1 MKKFITVAAAL
12 SMLVIS
18 NGCRENTIINLRNG
32 FREIPDSIQTAAY
45 WYWMNDNI
53 SEEGVVKD
61 LEAMAAV
68 GINRAY
74 IGNQQADDIPYGD
87 IKLGSDQW
95 FDITRTA
102 LKTAADLGIEIG
114 IFNCPGWSQSG
125 GPWVKE
131 EESMR
136 RLVMKEGYP
145 SDITD
150 KSIVRVLAMPPIEG
164 TVLRAKVKSPEGKAC
179 KAEFAAPEGFVART
193 VSVKASARTDRLM
206 KVLAD
211 GAVIREFYFDRHR
224 TDLNVGFDPLAPVV
238 INLPETSAR
247 KYTVV
252 IEKYYNPADVD
263 FEVVVSDIPEIEKW
277 PEKTLVK
284 MFQDPLPMWD
294 HYMWTA
300 QGECSDKSKV
310 VDPEMVIDLTE
321 GILKGFQSPNI
332 PDSYR
337 VVTFYMETTGVT
349 NAPAVP
355 EGTGLEID
363 KMSRK
368 HIETHFDAFVGKLIE
383 RIPASDRRTWTV
395 VVQDS
400 YETGGLNWT
409 DDMAE
414 VFRERYGYDPV
425 PFLPAMAGITVGSAD
440 RSERFLW
447 DLRRLIAD
455 RVAYD
460 YVGGLRDI
468 CHRYGMETWLE
479 TYGHWGFP
487 SEFLMYGG
495 QSDQIAGEFW
505 SEGDLGDIENRAASS
520 CGHIYGKNKVWAE
533 SCTAGSP
540 QYSRYPRLM
549 KERVDRFFC
558 EGINA
563 TLLHLFIQ
571 QPDDRKPGLDAWF
584 GNEFN
589 RNNTWFEALDLF
601 IQYLKRCNLM
611 LQQGRYIADAAYFIG
626 EDAPK
631 MTGVC
636 NPVLPQGYS
645 FDYINAEVLLK
656 HSRVKDGKLVLD
668 SGMEYAVLVLPDQNT
683 MRPEVLK
690 CIAQMVE
697 DGLTITGP
705 APVQSPSLQNYP
717 AADEEV
723 RTVAA
728 AVWNGSG
735 RYGKGRV
742 YDKGT
747 AMETIFAD
755 LGIKPDFTTTVPAD
769 GKVSFIHRSL
779 GREGDIYFVANQ
791 KEAKAG
797 FKATFRVD
805 GGFVP
810 ELWYPVDG
818 HCEPVSWTRDENGCS
833 IDMSLDSLQSVFV
846 VFGKNG
852 TGEGVPM
859 QTAGTVSVGG
869 PWKVNFS
876 ESCGNAAFET
886 EMAGLGDWSE
896 SPEPAIK
903 YYSGKATYSNRFSLD
918 TKLAASDRVLL
929 DLGHVMVM
937 GKVRINGNY
946 AGGVWTAPYVI
957 DITDLVCEGENT
969 VEVDVWNNW
978 RNRLIGDDSLPEEQ
992 RKTWTNLSPWKAG
1005 SDLQPSGLMGP
1016 VTVKILTGGIDGTK

>member
-1 MKKFITVAAAL
+1 MKKLISITAAL
-12 SMLVIS
+12 AALILFA
-18 NGCRENTIINLRNG
+18 GCKSHTLTDLRKG
-32 FREIPDSIQTAAY
+32 FEEIPDSVQTAVY

-53 SEEGVVKD
+53 SKEGVVKD
-61 LEAMAAV
+61 LQAMKAV
-68 GINRAY
+68 GINRAF

-87 IKLGSDQW
+87 IKLGSEEW
-95 FDITRTA
+95 LDITATA
-102 LKTAADLGIEIG
+102 LRTAADLGIEMG

-145 SDITD
+145 ADITD
-150 KSIVRVLAMPPIEG
+150 KKIVKVLAMPGIEG
-164 TVLRAKVKSPEGKAC
+164 TVLRAQAHSPKGNAC
-179 KAEFAAPEGFVART
+179 RVEFAAPDGFTART
-193 VSVKASARTDRLM
+193 VSVKASARTDRPV

-211 GAVIREFYFDRHR
+211 GAVVREFYFDRHR
-224 TDLNVGFDPLAPVV
+224 TDLNVGFEPLAPVV
-238 INLPETSAR
+238 IAVPETKAKKFS
-247 KYTVV
+247 VE
-252 IEKYYNPADVD
+252 IGKYYREDDID
-263 FEVVVSDIPEIEKW
+263 FEVTLSDIPEIEKW

-300 QGECSDKSKV
+300 QGECSDTDKV
-310 VDPEMVIDLTE
+310 VDPKMVIDLTD
-321 GILKGFQSPNI
+321 GILKGLQSPNI

-368 HIETHFDAFVGKLIE
+368 HIETHFDAFIGKLIE
-383 RIPASDRRTWTV
+383 RIPAQDRRTWKV

-409 DDMAE
+409 DDMVE
-414 VFRERYGYDPV
+414 VFSERYGYDPV
-425 PFLPAMAGITVGSAD
+425 PYLPALAGITVGSAD

-520 CGHIYGKNKVWAE
+520 CGHIYGKNKIWAE

-571 QPDDRKPGLDAWF
+571 QPDDRQPGLDAWF

-601 IQYLKRCNLM
+601 VQYLKRCNLM

-636 NPVLPQGYS
+636 DPPLPQGYS

-656 HSRVKDGKLVLD
+656 HSRVRDGKLVLD
-668 SGMEYAVLVLPDQNT
+668 SGMEYAVLVLPNQKT
-683 MRPEVLK
+683 MRPEVLQ
-690 CIAQMVE
+690 CIQKLVE
-697 DGLTITGP
+697 EGLTITGP
-705 APVQSPSLQNYP
+705 APSESPSLQNYGK
-717 AADEEV
+717 ADEEV
-723 RTVAA
+723 KTIAA
-728 AVWNGSG
+728 ALWNGSG
-735 RYGKGRV
+735 HYGKGRV

-747 AMETIFAD
+747 SMETIFAD
-755 LGIKPDFTTTVPAD
+755 LGIEPDFCTTVAD
-769 GKVSFIHRSL
+769 GGKVSFIHRSL
-779 GREGDIYFVANQ
+779 GKDGDIYFVANQ

-797 FKATFRVD
+797 FKATFRVEE
-805 GGFVP
+805 GLVP
-810 ELWYPVDG
+810 ELWYPIDG
-818 HCEPVSWTRDENGCS
+818 HSEPVSWTREENGCS
-833 IDMSLDSLQSVFV
+833 IEMQLDSLQSVFV
-846 VFGKNG
+846 VFGKDG
-852 TGEGVPM
+852 YGSSVPM
-859 QTAGTVSVGG
+859 QTAETVSIGG
-869 PWKVNFS
+869 PWKVCFA
-876 ESCGNAAFET
+876 ESCGNGAFET
-886 EMAGLGDWSE
+886 EMAQLQDWSR
-896 SPEPAIK
+896 SDNSAVK
-903 YYSGKATYSNRFSLD
+903 YYSGRATYSNSFCLNE
-918 TKLAASDRVLL
+918 KQLAADKIEI
-929 DLGHVMVM
+929 DLGNVMVI
-937 GKVRINGNY
+937 GKVRINGEY
-946 AGGVWTAPYVI
+946 AGGVWTAPYSI
-957 DITDLVCEGENT
+957 DITELVNEGENT

-978 RNRLIGDDSLPEEQ
+978 RNRLIKDDSLPLEQ
-992 RKTWTNLSPWKAG
+992 RKTWTNISPWKEG
-1005 SDLQPSGLMGP
+1005 SELQPSGLMGP
-1016 VTVKILTGGIDGTK
+1016 VTLKISTVF

>member
-1 MKKFITVAAAL
+1 MMKRAISIFAAL
-12 SMLVIS
+12 SALILS
-18 NGCRENTIINLRNG
+18 HTAAAQSLDGLRKG
-32 FREIPDSIQTAAY
+32 FREIPDSVQTAVY
-45 WYWMNDNI
+45 WYWMNNNI
-53 SEEGVVKD
+53 SKEGVVKD
-61 LEAMAAV
+61 LQAMKAV
-68 GINRAY
+68 GINRAF
-74 IGNQQADDIPYGD
+74 IGNQQADNIPYGD
-87 IKLGSDQW
+87 VKLGSEEW
-95 FDITRTA
+95 LDITRTA

-114 IFNCPGWSQSG
+114 MFNCPGWSQSG

-136 RLVMKEGYP
+136 HLVMKEGYP

-150 KSIVRVLAMPPIEG
+150 KKIVKVLAFPPVEG
-164 TVLRAKVKSPEGKAC
+164 ETLCTQVHSPAGEAC
-179 KAEFAAPEGFVART
+179 TAEFDSPEGFVART
-193 VSVKASARTDRLM
+193 VTVKASELSARMVR
-206 KVLAD
+206 VYAD
-211 GAVIREFYFDRHR
+211 GRLIREFYFDRHR
-224 TDLNVGFDPLAPVV
+224 TDLNVGFEPLAPFV
-238 INLPETSAR
+238 ISLPETKAE
-247 KYTVV
+247 KFTVV
-252 IEKYYNPADVD
+252 IEKYWRKADIDYDVTL
-263 FEVVVSDIPEIEKW
+263 SDIPQIEKW

-300 QGECSDKSKV
+300 PAECSDTDKV
-310 VDPEMVIDLTE
+310 VDPKMVIDLTD

-332 PDSYR
+332 PDNYR
-337 VVTFYMETTGVT
+337 VVTFCLETTGVT
-349 NAPAVP
+349 NAPAVA

-368 HIETHFDAFVGKLIE
+368 HIRTHFDAYIGKLIDK
-383 RIPASDRRTWTV
+383 IPPQERRTWKV

-409 DDMAE
+409 DDMVE

-425 PFLPAMAGITVGSAD
+425 PYLPALAGITVGGAD

-468 CHRYGMETWLE
+468 CHEHGMETWLE

-520 CGHIYGKNKVWAE
+520 CGHIYGKNKIWAE
-533 SCTAGSP
+533 SCTAGAP
-540 QYSRYPRLM
+540 QFSRYPRLM

-589 RNNTWFEALDLF
+589 RNNAWFDGLDLF
-601 IQYLKRCNLM
+601 VQYLKRCNLM

-636 NPVLPQGYS
+636 NPPLPQGYS

-656 HSRVKDGKLVLD
+656 HSRVADGKLVLD
-668 SGMEYAVLVLPDQNT
+668 SGMEYSVLVLPDQVT
-683 MRPEVLK
+683 MRPEVLRR
-690 CIAQMVE
+690 IQQMVWE
-697 DGLTITGP
+697 GLTITGP
-705 APVQSPSLQNYP
+705 APKESPSLQDYGK
-717 AADEEV
+717 ADEIV
-723 RTVAA
+723 KAIA
-728 AVWNGSG
+728 GALWNGSG

-747 AMETIFAD
+747 TLETVFSD
-755 LGIKPDFTTTVPAD
+755 LGVKPDFRTDVPAE

-779 GREGDIYFVANQ
+779 GNEGDIYFVANQ
-791 KEAKAG
+791 KEAKAD
-797 FKATFRVD
+797 FKASFRVGD
-805 GGFVP
+805 GLVP
-810 ELWYPVDG
+810 ELWYPADG
-818 HCEPVSWTRDENGCS
+818 RCEAAVAQYNEDGCTLNVQ
-833 IDMSLDSLQSVFV
+833 LDSLQSVFV
-846 VFGKNG
+846 VFTKDGGGK
-852 TGEGVPM
+852 
-859 QTAGTVSVGG
+859 TAKSYTEETIHVGG
-869 PWKVNFS
+869 SWKVDFS
-876 ESCGNAAFET
+876 ESCGNDAFSV
-886 EMAGLGDWSE
+886 EMARLEDWSLNTD
-896 SPEPAIK
+896 PKVK
-903 YYSGKATYSNRFSLD
+903 YYAGKATYSNRFRLSR
-918 TKLAASDRVLL
+918 KQAGSDRIVL
-929 DLGHVMVM
+929 DLGNVMVI
-937 GKVRINGNY
+937 GKVRINGKY
-946 AGGVWTAPYVI
+946 AGGVWSAPYTI
-957 DITDLVCEGENT
+957 DITDLVERGVNT
-969 VEVDVWNNW
+969 IEVEVWNNW
-978 RNRLIGDDSLPEEQ
+978 RNRLVGDDSLPEEQ
-992 RKTWTNLSPWKAG
+992 RKTWTNISPWKAD
-1005 SDLQPSGLMGP
+1005 SELQPSGLLGP
-1016 VTVKILTGGIDGTK
+1016 VTLKACTIREE

>member
-1 MKKFITVAAAL
+1 MKRIVAIAASLTALIL
-12 SMLVIS
+12 SNNAGGQSLD
-18 NGCRENTIINLRNG
+18 GLRKG
-32 FREIPDSIQTAAY
+32 FRDIPDSIQTAAY

-53 SEEGVVKD
+53 SKEGVVKD
-61 LEAMAAV
+61 LQAMKAV

-87 IKLGSDQW
+87 VKLFTDEW
-95 FDITRTA
+95 LDITRTA
-102 LKTAADLGIEIG
+102 LRTAADLGIEIG

-136 RLVMKEGYP
+136 HLVMKEGYP

-150 KSIVRVLAMPPIEG
+150 RSIVRVLAIPPVEG
-164 TVLRAKVKSPEGKAC
+164 TSLSAGVHSPAGEPCSVSFDSPA
-179 KAEFAAPEGFVART
+179 GFTART
-193 VSVKASARTDRLM
+193 VSIKASARTDRMM

-211 GAVIREFYFDRHR
+211 GVLIREFFFDRHR
-224 TDLNVGFDPLAPVV
+224 LDLNVGFDPLAPVV
-238 INLPETSAR
+238 ISLPETGAG

-252 IEKYYNPADVD
+252 IEKYRKTEDVD
-263 FEVVVSDIPEIEKW
+263 FEVTLSDVPQIEKW

-300 QGECSDKSKV
+300 PAECSDADKV
-310 VDPEMVIDLTE
+310 VDPAKVIDLTD
-321 GILKGFQSPNI
+321 GILKGFQCPNI

-337 VVTFYMETTGVT
+337 VVTFCLETTGIT
-349 NAPAVP
+349 NSPAVK

-363 KMSRK
+363 KMSRTHVK
-368 HIETHFDAFVGKLIE
+368 THFDAYIGKLIE
-383 RIPASDRRTWTV
+383 RIPPEDRRTWKV
-395 VVQDS
+395 VVEDS

-409 DDMAE
+409 DDMVE
-414 VFRERYGYDPV
+414 VFRAKYGYDPV
-425 PFLPAMAGITVGSAD
+425 PYLPAIAGVTVGGAD

-468 CHRYGMETWLE
+468 CHEYGMETWLE
-479 TYGHWGFP
+479 NYGHWGFP

-520 CGHIYGKNKVWAE
+520 CGHIYGKNRIWAE

-540 QYSRYPRLM
+540 QFSRYPRLM

-558 EGINA
+558 EGINS

-601 IQYLKRCNLM
+601 VQYLKRCNLM

-636 NPVLPQGYS
+636 NPPLPKGYS
-645 FDYINAEVLLK
+645 FDYINAEILLG
-656 HSRVKDGKLVLD
+656 HSRVVNGKLVLD
-668 SGMEYAVLVLPDQNT
+668 SGMEYSVLVLPDQNT
-683 MRPEVLK
+683 MRPEVLER
-690 CIAQMVE
+690 IRQMVS

-705 APVQSPSLQNYP
+705 APVQSPSLQNYGK
-717 AADEEV
+717 ADEAV
-723 RTVAA
+723 RTAA
-728 AVWNGSG
+728 AALWNGSG
-735 RYGKGRV
+735 RYGRGRV

-747 AMETIFAD
+747 SLEKIFSD
-755 LGIKPDFTTTVPAD
+755 LGIGPDFSAGIPEE

-779 GREGDIYFVANQ
+779 GNDGDIYFVANQ
-791 KEAKAG
+791 KEAKAA
-797 FKATFRVD
+797 FKASFRV
-805 GGFVP
+805 GGDLVP
-810 ELWYPVDG
+810 QLWYPVDG
-818 HCEPVSWTRDENGCS
+818 SCEPVSFVNTGDGCS
-833 IDMSLDSLQSVFV
+833 IDMQLDSLQSVFV
-846 VFGKNG
+846 VFGKDIRR
-852 TGEGVPM
+852 EKVPARERA
-859 QTAGTVSVGG
+859 TLTIGG
-869 PWKVNFS
+869 SWKIAFA
-876 ESCGNAAFET
+876 ESCGNAGFEMET
-886 EMAGLGDWSE
+886 DAPGDWALD
-896 SPEPAIK
+896 PDPAIR
-903 YYSGKATYSNRFSLD
+903 YYSGKATYSNSFRL
-918 TKLAASDRVLL
+918 TRGQASSGKVVL
-929 DLGHVMVM
+929 DLGNVMVI
-937 GKVRINGNY
+937 GKVRINGKY
-946 AGGVWTAPYVI
+946 AGGVWCAPYTL
-957 DITDLVCEGENT
+957 DITDLVHKGVNT
-969 VEVDVWNNW
+969 IEVDVWNNW
-978 RNRLIGDDSLPEEQ
+978 RNRLIGDDSLPLEQ
-992 RKTWTNLSPWKAG
+992 RKTWTNISPWKAG
-1005 SDLQPSGLMGP
+1005 SELQPSGLMGP
-1016 VTVKILTGGIDGTK
+1016 VSISY